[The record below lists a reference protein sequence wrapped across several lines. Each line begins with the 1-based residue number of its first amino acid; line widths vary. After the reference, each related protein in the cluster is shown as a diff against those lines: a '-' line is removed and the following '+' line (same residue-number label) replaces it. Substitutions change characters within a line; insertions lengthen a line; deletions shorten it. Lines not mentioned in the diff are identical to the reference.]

1 MAYDQTAWECDMA
14 ETYGI
19 IDLDRIPVRKLAT
32 LSAGLRSDSRIIS
45 KMNGSKVAFRDLMI
59 AGMYDIVSL
68 LFWSKTTDA
77 QRNINRPPSILEKLL
92 NRKKERDDVVSFE
105 SGKEFEEARRKIL
118 SKIKE
123 E

>member
-1 MAYDQTAWECDMA
+1 MA